1 MSHDLVTP
9 HDEEVILLCGHEH
22 LMVTG
27 HSVKLVAIGTLS
39 VKTFSFSVETILVC
53 HVQLIFN
60 LIWCLFVII
69 LLKSDDNSPC

>member
-1 MSHDLVTP
+1 
-9 HDEEVILLCGHEH
+9 
-22 LMVTG
+22 MVTG